1 MFTGNGEICGE
12 DFTKTELRFV
22 KDNFSAIIVPRP
34 VTVAKE
40 VIRISVPCLEFLAP
54 NLF

>member
-12 DFTKTELRFV
+12 GFTKTELRFV
-22 KDNFSAIIVPRP
+22 KDNFSAIIGLRT
-34 VTVAKE
+34 VTVAKD

-54 NLF
+54 NIF